1 MNNTPLDFPAI
12 MSDGRSLT
20 SYVSSGFGL
29 NHTSI
34 VSLSDGSRIYP
45 DDLYAKSLDF
55 REKLQKGGS
64 EIIKNNHSNLL
75 KYISCTN
82 CPDYRIAEP
91 SLETNCGIQ
100 QCTFR
105 QISEDGVGLINSN
118 TE

>member
-12 MSDGRSLT
+12 MSDGRALT
-20 SYVSSGFGL
+20 SYVSSGLINSDSF
-29 NHTSI
+29 

-45 DDLYAKSLDF
+45 NDLYAKSLDF
-55 REKLQKGGS
+55 RNKLQESGS
-64 EIIKNNHSNLL
+64 EIIKNNQSNLL

-91 SLETNCGIQ
+91 SLETNCEIQ

-105 QISEDGVGLINSN
+105 QINEDGIGLINSN
-118 TE
+118 TN